1 MQMNS
6 APHCGH
12 GFSAGGL
19 ARESARVPYCDR
31 RRFSRLGRIVADAV
45 AFEQRSIA
53 KRTHMVR
60 GVSLN
65 GLHAGWSRC
74 RRKRKLQDVS
84 WQAVAPPQSI
94 TPLKLVAPDDA
105 GGGHPDD
112 YEGRDNTKIRILL
125 ADSGTIY
132 RVGIQKI
139 FALEDD
145 IRVVARVDTLAGLH
159 DAIQRFPTD
168 LVLLEGRLIL
178 GAVDTISELVRQV
191 PKLKIIVQLSK
202 NDQINTVELYSPGG
216 SRDHPSFHLSRP
228 AGQMRTQDRR
238 RRNLDRQRVY
248 QFGNRGLPIPEGC
261 ANQPANPAPFI
272 TQGAGCHHFVTQGM
286 RNKEIASQLGTSEQV
301 IKNYL
306 RKIYDK
312 LGVSDRLE
320 LALYWLNLQVP
331 NKGP

>member
-1 MQMNS
+1 MVKMQEKKEG
-6 APHCGH
+6 P
-12 GFSAGGL
+12 
-19 ARESARVPYCDR
+19 
-31 RRFSRLGRIVADAV
+31 RRF
-45 AFEQRSIA
+45 
-53 KRTHMVR
+53 
-60 GVSLN
+60 
-65 GLHAGWSRC
+65 
-74 RRKRKLQDVS
+74 

-125 ADSGTIY
+125 ADSETIY

-145 IRVVARVDTLAGLH
+145 IRVIARVDTLAGLH
-159 DAIQRFPTD
+159 DAIQPFPTD
-168 LVLLEGRLIL
+168 LVLLEGRLIV

-202 NDQINTVELYSPGG
+202 NDQINTVELYRRGVRGIIPRSI
-216 SRDHPSFHLSRP
+216 SADLLLKCVRRIA
-228 AGQMRTQDRR
+228 AGETWIDNRSINSVIEAFRSQKDALTSLRTQPR
-238 RRNLDRQRVY
+238 LSPKELTV
-248 QFGNRGLPIPEGC
+248 
-261 ANQPANPAPFI
+261 I
-272 TQGAGCHHFVTQGM
+272 TYVTQGM
-286 RNKEIASQLGTSEQV
+286 RNKEIAFQLGTSEQV

-320 LALYWLNLQVP
+320 LALFWLNHQVP